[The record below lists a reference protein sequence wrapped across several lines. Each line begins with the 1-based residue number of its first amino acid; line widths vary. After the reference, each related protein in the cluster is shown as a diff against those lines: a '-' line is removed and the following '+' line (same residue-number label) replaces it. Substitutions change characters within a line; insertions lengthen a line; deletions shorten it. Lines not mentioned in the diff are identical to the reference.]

1 MHFHHVDL
9 TIVFNLFLA
18 DLRSIAGRP
27 YTFSL
32 TEMRIATN
40 DFDNENKIGEGGFGA
55 VYKVH

>member
-1 MHFHHVDL
+1 MHCHDMDL

-18 DLRSIAGRP
+18 DLRSISGRP

-32 TEMRIATN
+32 TEMQIATKY
-40 DFDNENKIGEGGFGA
+40 FDNDNNIGEGGFGT